1 MEQILKKGNAGRYPR
16 LDTILLVEEF
26 VRENSGK
33 FKKKQLWEALPKK
46 IMYQTYSLIVD
57 YLIYSDKISI
67 DGEGKFVW
75 EGSKKMRKNEFILER
90 IKSILEK
97 YGIKRAGLFGSY
109 SRGEEKRDSDI
120 DIVIEFKGSLLELI
134 KLEDKLHKLLNKKI
148 DLITYKGINPLLK
161 RNILDEEVRII

>member
-1 MEQILKKGNAGRYPR
+1 MEQILKKGNARRYPR

-57 YLIYSDKISI
+57 YLIYSDKISV

-75 EGSKKMRKNEFILER
+75 EGKKKMRRNEFILER